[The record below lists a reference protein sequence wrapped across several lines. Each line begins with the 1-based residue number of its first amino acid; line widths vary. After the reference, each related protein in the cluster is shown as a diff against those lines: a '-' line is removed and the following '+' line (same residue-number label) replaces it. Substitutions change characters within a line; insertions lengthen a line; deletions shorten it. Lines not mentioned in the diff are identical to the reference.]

1 MTAAAGTS
9 STGQRTLQKAVI
21 SEPPKRHWL
30 RSVLWSARVWLLLAV
45 TVAAWQALT
54 ALLDIPRYLLPSPAA
69 VIGEFVETPRFV
81 VESFLVTMF
90 ESVAGFAIAATGAFG
105 LAVLMSR
112 SAVVEDFFY
121 PYLNIVR
128 VMPIVA
134 IVPLLIIWF
143 GHGMTPM
150 IIVAALIAFFPIVVN
165 TILGL
170 RSVDPDLVDLMHT
183 LNASEVQIL
192 HKIRIPNALPYV
204 LSAFRISAPGAVI
217 GALVGEFVGGSRGLG
232 YLLVTA
238 HGRIDTSAVFL
249 MVALSVLLGLVFFGM
264 VVAIERRVLRWHPS
278 TLLNGRTFQRS

>member
-1 MTAAAGTS
+1 MTGAAETS
-9 STGQRTLQKAVI
+9 STGERALRKAVI
-21 SEPPKRHWL
+21 PAPPRRHWL
-30 RSVLWSARVWLLLAV
+30 PSVLWGARVWLLLVV
-45 TVAAWQALT
+45 TMAAWQALT
-54 ALLDIPRYLLPSPAA
+54 TLLDIPRYLLPSPAS
-69 VIGEFVETPRFV
+69 VIAEFVETPRFII
-81 VESFLVTMF
+81 ESFLVTML
-90 ESVAGFAIAATGAFG
+90 ESVAGFAIAAVVAFG

-112 SAVVEDFFY
+112 SAVIEEFVY

-134 IVPLLIIWF
+134 VVPLLIIWF

-183 LNASEVQIL
+183 LNAKQGQIL
-192 HKIRIPNALPYV
+192 RKIRVPNALPYV

-217 GALVGEFVGGSRGLG
+217 GALVGEFVGGARGLG

-249 MVALSVLLGLVFFGM
+249 MVVLSVLLGLAFFGL
-264 VVAIERRVLRWHPS
+264 VVAIERRTLRWHPS
-278 TLLNGRTFQRS
+278 TLINGRTVRP